1 MEREILFVKKDKG
14 MREAFMGLQN
24 QSCGEQRIQHGF
36 DDVLKVMK
44 CRAGFSAIINQ
55 HSSSNSNEG
64 VLIDV
69 IGDLVT
75 PYR

>member
-1 MEREILFVKKDKG
+1 MDREILFVRKDKETG
-14 MREAFMGLQN
+14 EAFMRLQN

-36 DDVLKVMK
+36 NDVLKVMK
-44 CRAGFSAIINQ
+44 CRAESSAIINQ

>member
-1 MEREILFVKKDKG
+1 MEREILFVRKDKETG
-14 MREAFMGLQN
+14 EAFMRLQN

-44 CRAGFSAIINQ
+44 CRAESSAIINQ